1 MTESTRRHDAIALA
15 VLAALIT
22 LVFAD
27 ILLGYNVFYVRDIV
41 HYHYPSKLVLRE
53 IVLGGEFPAWNPW
66 FGAGQPMAANPQH
79 EVFYPLT
86 WLILLPG
93 YRVAFHLLVLVHLY
107 IAAFTMY
114 ALLRSMQTRASAAFF
129 GALSFALGGICL
141 SYLNLLPFL
150 FSVVWLPLTCL
161 YARRFLLTRSWRD
174 FGLASFFFG
183 IQLIIGEPT
192 TILQTGMLLG
202 IFALGAFWACEGPRG
217 AARAVAMVGL
227 ICVAALLVSAV
238 QMLPAIDHAA
248 DSVRARGFPFTDATN
263 WSTPL
268 IRAGEL
274 LYPNLL
280 GHMDV
285 EGRRLYWAAN
295 LYGVR
300 VMPFLYTI
308 YPGMLLGVL
317 GIAGLFARV
326 RGRWLFLA
334 VAGVSMILALGA
346 HTPLWR
352 FLYDAGLARGL
363 RYPEKFLLMGL
374 FSLIV
379 FATLTLDELLAGNER
394 VRKAAFRVAAAA
406 TAFAALAAVIAF
418 TPLYVPLFMSL
429 WKPTGP
435 QVPLMLVASANGW
448 IVAAARGAAVLL
460 LVRNVLTTR
469 RRVWLAIAGVFVLLD
484 LGMILFE
491 TVPRMPSS
499 YYDPPLLARQLPADR
514 GPWRLFH
521 HAGWHRRRDAARP
534 YFLPHPDTFWVYR
547 NGMFPMLPAQYGI
560 HMALETDYDQTAL
573 TPTADFVQS
582 AAEISGHR
590 RDWVDVAAS
599 MSNVW
604 YRAVFRDPREA
615 FAEARGDRRV
625 IQPVGILALEK
636 YPRYSF
642 ADRVE
647 TIADRKDFVRK
658 VGSPSFVKR
667 TAFVR
672 AAAFAPA
679 PGRVL
684 HFRETANS
692 ARIDV
697 ETAGRA
703 FLVISV
709 TPHKYWRITIDGKD
723 AEAIVT
729 NVGYQG
735 VIVPDAGRHVVEMRY
750 RNPLFAA
757 GGAISIATLLALVLL
772 ARMNRA

>member
-1 MTESTRRHDAIALA
+1 VTEPTRRHDAIALA

-27 ILLGYNVFYVRDIV
+27 VLLGINVLYVRDIV
-41 HYHYPSKLVLRE
+41 HYHYPSKHVLRE
-53 IVLGGEFPAWNPW
+53 IVLGGEFPYWNPW

-114 ALLRSMQTRASAAFF
+114 ALLRSMETRPSAAFF

-183 IQLIIGEPT
+183 IQLIIGEPS
-192 TILQTGMLLG
+192 TILQTGLLLG

-248 DSVRARGFPFTDATN
+248 DSVRARGFPFSDIAN
-263 WSTPL
+263 WSTPP
-268 IRAGEL
+268 IRIAEL
-274 LYPNLL
+274 FYPNFL
-280 GHMDV
+280 GHMDFA
-285 EGRRLYWAAN
+285 GSRLYWGASK
-295 LYGVR
+295 YGVR
-300 VMPFLYTI
+300 ATPFLYSI

-317 GIAGLFARV
+317 AIAGLFARV
-326 RGRWLFLA
+326 RGRALFLA
-334 VAGVSMILALGA
+334 IATVSILLALGD
-346 HTPLWR
+346 HTPLWQG
-352 FLYDAGLARGL
+352 LYDLGLRSL
-363 RYPEKFLLMGL
+363 RYPEKFLLMGV
-374 FSLIV
+374 FALIV
-379 FATLTLDELLAGNER
+379 FATMTLDELLAGDER
-394 VRKAAFRVAAAA
+394 VRKAALRTAVVA
-406 TAFAALAAVIAF
+406 TAFAALAAIVAF
-418 TPLYVPLFMSL
+418 TPLYVPLFVSL
-429 WKPTGP
+429 WKPGGTR
-435 QVPLMLVASANGW
+435 LASMLAVSANGW
-448 IVAAARGAAVLL
+448 IIAAARGVVIIL
-460 LVRNVLTTR
+460 LVRNVMTTR
-469 RRVWLAIAGVFVLLD
+469 RQVWLAIAGAFVMLD
-484 LGMILFE
+484 LGVIVFE
-491 TVPRMPSS
+491 TVPRMPNRF
-499 YYDPPLLARQLPADR
+499 YEPPALLGQLPRDR
-514 GPWRLFH
+514 QAWRLFH
-521 HAGWHRRRDAARP
+521 HASWHTRRDVVRP
-534 YFLPHPDTFWVYR
+534 YFTPDPNIFWVYR
-547 NGMFPMLPAQYGI
+547 NGMFPMLPAQHGI
-560 HMALETDYDQTAL
+560 RMALDTDYDLTAL
-573 TPTADFVQS
+573 TPTADFVKS
-582 AAEISGHR
+582 VADLSGRR

-636 YPRYSF
+636 YPRYYF

-647 TIADRKDFVRK
+647 TIADREDFVRK
-658 VGSPSFVKR
+658 VASPSFVKR
-667 TAFVR
+667 IAFVHD
-672 AAAFAPA
+672 AAFAPA

-684 HFRETANS
+684 QVRETANT

-703 FLVISV
+703 FLVVSV
-709 TPHKYWRITIDGKD
+709 TPHKYWRVTIDGKD

-735 VIVPDAGRHVVEMRY
+735 VIVPNAGRHVVEMRY
-750 RNPLFAA
+750 RNPLFAV
-757 GGAISIATLLALVLL
+757 GGAISVATLLALILL
-772 ARMNRA
+772 ARMKRA